1 MFSSTLVRL
10 AELESFD
17 LDFKQMKSRGM
28 ADGGCDIADDEVLR
42 RSITKTLLEIDEL
55 KVVAELEMLE
65 QSARMKDAEAS
76 KIQEERLKAW
86 ETERMMTEEEKEVPG
101 EAQVHDRGR
110 GEEKVGGGPRG
121 TEGDCRK
128 GREQTSKGAG
138 GQEGSRK
145 GSETQENW
153 KKTEGEVLQVISPFP
168 PFLSPSHRGSSSTS
182 AFIFC

>member
-1 MFSSTLVRL
+1 MRL

-86 ETERMMTEEEKEVPG
+86 ETERMMTEEERTFQEKLRFMIEEEERKKWEEVLAAQREIAEKEESKRAREREAKKEAEKEVRLRKTGRRP
-101 EAQVHDRGR
+101 RGR
-110 GEEKVGGGPRG
+110 
-121 TEGDCRK
+121 C
-128 GREQTSKGAG
+128 
-138 GQEGSRK
+138 SR
-145 GSETQENW
+145 
-153 KKTEGEVLQVISPFP
+153 
-168 PFLSPSHRGSSSTS
+168 
-182 AFIFC
+182 